1 MSKHTHAKKERDHQD
16 AEKKQP
22 TKIELETEK
31 QPKDDPAPEATP
43 STEDV
48 NNQAEVKADE
58 PAPEKQEAAA
68 PEQPVVAQ
76 QDFDDLQDK
85 HLRLTA
91 EFDNFRKRSRKE
103 QEASYQ
109 RAKVDLVKDF
119 LPLLDA
125 LDRAQASYEKLECEN
140 SESLIEGMALLG
152 KQAEECLHRI
162 GVEEIEAL
170 GQNFDPVYHEA
181 VQHIEDANLG
191 TNEVAQV
198 LLKGYQAGDTVIRHS
213 LVIVAN

>member
-1 MSKHTHAKKERDHQD
+1 MSKHTHAKKEREHQD
-16 AEKKQP
+16 QEEKQP
-22 TKIELETEK
+22 TQWELETEE
-31 QPKDDPAPEATP
+31 QVNDDAALEA
-43 STEDV
+43 SQADEDLAE
-48 NNQAEVKADE
+48 QAESQGEEQVSE
-58 PAPEKQEAAA
+58 EA
-68 PEQPVVAQ
+68 VVAQ

-85 HLRLTA
+85 HLRLSA

-125 LDRAQASYEKLECEN
+125 LDRAQASYEQLECEN
-140 SESLIEGMALLG
+140 SESLIEGMALLA
-152 KQAEECLHRI
+152 KQAEECLHKI

-170 GQNFDPVYHEA
+170 GQNFDPLYHEA
-181 VQHIEDANLG
+181 VQHIEDENLG

-198 LLKGYQAGDTVIRHS
+198 LLKGYQAGDNVIRHS

>member
-1 MSKHTHAKKERDHQD
+1 MSKHTHAKNERAHQD
-16 AEKKQP
+16 QEEKQP
-22 TKIELETEK
+22 TKLELETEE
-31 QPKDDPAPEATP
+31 QVKDDTAAELTRAG
-43 STEDV
+43 EDLAE
-48 NNQAEVKADE
+48 QAEHQSEEQVSE
-58 PAPEKQEAAA
+58 EA
-68 PEQPVVAQ
+68 VVAQ
-76 QDFDDLQDK
+76 QDFEDLQDK
-85 HLRLTA
+85 HLRLSA

-125 LDRAQASYEKLECEN
+125 LDRAQASYEQLECEN
-140 SESLIEGMALLG
+140 SESLVEGMALLG
-152 KQAEECLHRI
+152 KQAEECLHKI

-170 GQNFDPVYHEA
+170 GKNFDPLYHEA
-181 VQHIEDANLG
+181 VQHIEDENLG

-198 LLKGYQAGDTVIRHS
+198 LLKGYQAGDNVIRHS

>member
-1 MSKHTHAKKERDHQD
+1 MSKHTHSKKERNNQD
-16 AEKKQP
+16 EEKKQP
-22 TKIELETEK
+22 TKIDLESEK
-31 QPKDDPAPEATP
+31 QPKDDTATEETQP
-43 STEDV
+43 TENVMD
-48 NNQAEVKADE
+48 QAEANADE
-58 PAPEKQEAAA
+58 AVPEKEEGAVSD
-68 PEQPVVAQ
+68 QPVVAQ

-152 KQAEECLHRI
+152 KQAEDCLHRI

-181 VQHIEDANLG
+181 VQHIEDANMG